1 MASQTMLKTE
11 AARAQR
17 IADVARA
24 AEVAER
30 FDGWHVFSS
39 RDGKA
44 RLATRTG
51 NQQPPT
57 GDGTWAATVVANSW
71 DDLERLLTEQQQH
84 DTERNHGAASD
95 RAPLTERIGRFRQR
109 HRELR
114 IAAPWATRSGL
125 WEVSAHG
132 KADTTAYDN
141 GHRMMDTLE
150 ARYPEDR

>member
-1 MASQTMLKTE
+1 MLKTE
-11 AARAQR
+11 AAHAQCM
-17 IADVARA
+17 ADVAKA

-30 FDGWHVFSS
+30 FNGWHVFSS

-57 GDGTWAATVVANSW
+57 GDGTWAATVVADSW
-71 DDLERLLTEQQQH
+71 DDLERQLTEQQH
-84 DTERNHGAASD
+84 DTEPSHDAASD
-95 RAPLTERIGRFRQR
+95 RAPLTERIDRLQQR

-125 WEVSAHG
+125 WEVSVHG
-132 KADTTAYDN
+132 KADTAAYDN
-141 GHRMMDTLE
+141 GHCMMDTLE